1 MSDRASAVRLVATSS
16 STSVL
21 PRLRCRPRRPIP
33 CLEEGTTSYS
43 SSAKSSSYSS
53 ASSRPSTYFMSSS
66 SSAASSAASAASSS
80 SSSAASSAASA
91 DSSQLAPVT
100 LLRFD
105 PPNGPCGARN
115 REKETF
121 FRASFFSLLSDAAAV
136 WRLFCRRWDGPA
148 TLQHPRRPFTITS
161 RPRYV
166 IGIRTRGR
174 PEAAPASPTLGPP
187 LDFKTLTWATCAGRR
202 PRHPRAP
209 LGSRTGR

>member
-80 SSSAASSAASA
+80 SSPAASSAASA

-121 FRASFFSLLSDAAAV
+121 FSRQFFFSFERRGGRLAPLLPP
-136 WRLFCRRWDGPA
+136 L
-148 TLQHPRRPFTITS
+148 
-161 RPRYV
+161 
-166 IGIRTRGR
+166 GR
-174 PEAAPASPTLGPP
+174 PCDPPAPSQALHDHLQTTVR
-187 LDFKTLTWATCAGRR
+187 DWD
-202 PRHPRAP
+202 
-209 LGSRTGR
+209 